1 MYIKSIFIIQGYL
14 VELPKIFVD
23 ILADFRV
30 ETLNG
35 MGVEYSWVMNE
46 YNAGSVILHSSP
58 GTLLRA
64 QLP

>member
-1 MYIKSIFIIQGYL
+1 MYIKSMFIIQRYL

-46 YNAGSVILHSSP
+46 YNAGSVILNSSP